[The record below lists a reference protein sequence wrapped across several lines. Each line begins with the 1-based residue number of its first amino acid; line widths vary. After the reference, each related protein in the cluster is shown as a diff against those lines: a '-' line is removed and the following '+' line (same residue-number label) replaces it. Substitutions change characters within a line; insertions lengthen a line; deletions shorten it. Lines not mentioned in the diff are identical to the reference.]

1 MVKYR
6 ECFTVEG
13 GRERRKPEG
22 REGKETRGEG
32 REELH
37 VYKGTTPL
45 LIHVGTHTPGD
56 VLQCVYYCHQ
66 LLLVPCFPYSPPR
79 HGTQARLI
87 VQ

>member
-13 GRERRKPEG
+13 GRERRKPG
-22 REGKETRGEG
+22 GEG

-45 LIHVGTHTPGD
+45 LIHVGTHIPGD
-56 VLQCVYYCHQ
+56 VL
-66 LLLVPCFPYSPPR
+66 
-79 HGTQARLI
+79 
-87 VQ
+87 